1 VRVFRVAALLLLAS
15 CASRYVVKGEAALE
29 AGDARGALSSFDA
42 ALAEGD
48 DARARD
54 GRSRALSTLFE
65 RALNEAAGARTSGR
79 WIAAASALSDAQTFS
94 DAGAGHATRVTLER
108 EALERAVAPF
118 VREPLALGQALESE
132 ARLSAMKPA
141 LELAHMQAL
150 LSELEKEI
158 RSVGARRC
166 AVLSPLARTP
176 WLARFMAGYCVHFKA
191 SATPIPPMPERR
203 SSIALR
209 VDALKAR
216 PQLQGALEAAL
227 AHGLEKSP
235 WYEARATGAIPVQVN
250 GSIESE
256 RSAEPIN
263 AFVEWTETETYSTNE
278 NVTENYTETYSAMES
293 RPYQR
298 SYTESESYTYSCGS
312 GTSYRTCTGY
322 RTVTRYRTDYRME
335 TVTKTRPAT
344 RQVMKTVYKTRP
356 VARRF
361 DYPATHVKTRN
372 AGVLTLALALPATT
386 APLSVQVKDEANTED
401 LEHQVTHA
409 PAKLKPHVAAV
420 VDEAGF
426 EGRMLT
432 ALQQKVRAALESAWV
447 TSFCPGDETPES
459 AARCV
464 VAPVAPA
471 AAWLPLERF
480 TGERAE
486 QLRLL
491 EVP

>member
-1 VRVFRVAALLLLAS
+1 M
-15 CASRYVVKGEAALE
+15 KGEAALE

-54 GRSRALSTLFE
+54 GRTRALSTLFD
-65 RALNEAAGARTSGR
+65 RALSEAAAARAAGR
-79 WIAAASALSDAQTFS
+79 WIVAATALSEAQTFS
-94 DAGAGHATRVTLER
+94 DAGAGHGTQVTLER

-118 VREPLALGQALESE
+118 IRDPLSLGQALDAE
-132 ARLSAMKPA
+132 ARLSTVKPA
-141 LELAHMQAL
+141 FELARLQPL
-150 LSELEKEI
+150 LSELDKEI

-203 SSIALR
+203 STIALR

-216 PQLQGALEAAL
+216 PQLQPAIEQALTR
-227 AHGLEKSP
+227 GLQRSP
-235 WYEARATGAIPVQVN
+235 WYEAKAAGAIPVQVN

-263 AFVEWTETETYSTNE
+263 AFVEWTESETYSTTE
-278 NVTENYTETYSAMES
+278 TVTENYTETYSAMEN

-298 SYTESESYTYSCGS
+298 SYTETESYTYSCGS

-322 RTVTRYRTDYRME
+322 RTVTRYRTEYRME
-335 TVTKTRPAT
+335 TVMKTRPAT
-344 RQVMKTVYKTRP
+344 RQVTKTVYKTRP

>member
-1 VRVFRVAALLLLAS
+1 MLRVAALLLLAS
-15 CASRYVVKGEAALE
+15 CASRHVVKGEAALE
-29 AGDARGALSSFDA
+29 AGDARGALSSFEA

-54 GRSRALSTLFE
+54 GRNRALSTLID
-65 RALNEAAGARTSGR
+65 RALSEAAAARTSGR
-79 WIAAASALSDAQTFS
+79 WIVAATALADAQTFS
-94 DAGAGHATRVTLER
+94 DAGAGHATRVTIER
-108 EALERAVAPF
+108 EALANAVAPF
-118 VREPLALGQALESE
+118 IREPLALGQALESE
-132 ARLSAMKPA
+132 ARLSTVKPA
-141 LELAHMQAL
+141 LERAHLESL
-150 LSELEKEI
+150 LSDLEKEI

-191 SATPIPPMPERR
+191 SATPVPPMPERR

-216 PQLQGALEAAL
+216 PQLQPALERAL
-227 AHGLEKSP
+227 IQGLQRSP
-235 WYEARATGAIPVQVN
+235 WYEAKAAGAIPVQVN

-263 AFVEWTETETYSTNE
+263 AFVEWTESETYPTTET
-278 NVTENYTETYSAMES
+278 VTENYTETYSATEN

-298 SYTESESYTYSCGS
+298 MYTENESYTYSCGS
-312 GTSYRTCTGY
+312 GTRYQTCTGY
-322 RTVTRYRTDYRME
+322 RTVTRYRTEYRME
-335 TVTKTRPAT
+335 TVMKTRPAT
-344 RQVMKTVYKTRP
+344 RQVTKTVYKTRP

-401 LEHQVTHA
+401 LEHQATHA
-409 PAKLKPHVAAV
+409 PAKLTPHVAVV
-420 VDEAGF
+420 VDAVGF
-426 EGRMLT
+426 EDRMLT
-432 ALQQKVRAALESAWV
+432 ALQQKVRVALEAAWV
-447 TSFCPGDETPES
+447 TSLCPGDETPES

-464 VAPVAPA
+464 VSQSAPS